1 MREEEGAKRIK
12 VAAMMSHARVMT
24 NRVATCHMVSHA
36 RHVQSNL
43 ILSRACL
50 FSQKIVKA
58 LAGQLLKTLPCKPQG
73 TPITI
78 SVKHPVSCLAT
89 TCQRLGSERCP
100 LFNIGL
106 PPSSHGASLCQR
118 EGRCP
123 SPQTVIIQRN
133 GLRGDS
139 DSQRSL
145 DS

>member
-58 LAGQLLKTLPCKPQG
+58 LAGQLLKTLP
-73 TPITI
+73 
-78 SVKHPVSCLAT
+78 S
-89 TCQRLGSERCP
+89 
-100 LFNIGL
+100 
-106 PPSSHGASLCQR
+106 
-118 EGRCP
+118 
-123 SPQTVIIQRN
+123 
-133 GLRGDS
+133 
-139 DSQRSL
+139 
-145 DS
+145 